1 MRGIDRNLLRLGMRN
16 MGIKNECEL
25 ARGTQKKD
33 KRARRSDAAIRK
45 AFYELLVERDYDKIT
60 VTELARR
67 ADIDR
72 KTFYLHYASIDDL
85 SDALMHE
92 EVTQLADRV
101 RESITKTDDVID
113 IHRLYVTIGIETIE
127 MIGERAGVLK
137 YAQLEGVLTRLKPV
151 VVETIISE
159 DMLGLSK
166 VLGENWR
173 MVASS
178 FVAGIFELYLQWYEG
193 NSELELEELA
203 KIAVAIVTGGVAAL
217 TKGAK

>member
-1 MRGIDRNLLRLGMRN
+1 MR
-16 MGIKNECEL
+16 NECEL

-92 EVTQLADRV
+92 EVSQLADKV
-101 RESITKTDDVID
+101 RASITKSGEAID
-113 IHRLYVTIGIETIE
+113 IHQLYETIGIETIE
-127 MIGERAGVLK
+127 MIGNRAGVLK

-159 DMLGLSK
+159 DLLGLSE
-166 VLGENWR
+166 VLGEHWK

-178 FVAGIFELYLQWYEG
+178 FMAGIFELYLQWYEG
-193 NSELELEELA
+193 NSELELKELA
-203 KIAVAIVTGGVAAL
+203 KIAVAIVIGGVAAL
-217 TKGAK
+217 TKAADGEE

>member
-1 MRGIDRNLLRLGMRN
+1 MR
-16 MGIKNECEL
+16 NECEL

-92 EVTQLADRV
+92 EVSQLADKV
-101 RESITKTDDVID
+101 RASITKSGEAID
-113 IHRLYVTIGIETIE
+113 IHQLYETIGIETIE
-127 MIGERAGVLK
+127 MIGNRAGVLK

-159 DMLGLSK
+159 DLLGLSE
-166 VLGENWR
+166 VLGEHWK
-173 MVASS
+173 MVESS
-178 FVAGIFELYLQWYEG
+178 FMAGIFELYLQWYEG
-193 NSELELEELA
+193 NSELELKELA

-217 TKGAK
+217 TKAADGEE

>member
-1 MRGIDRNLLRLGMRN
+1 MR
-16 MGIKNECEL
+16 NECEL

-92 EVTQLADRV
+92 EVSQLADKV
-101 RESITKTDDVID
+101 RTSITKTGEAID
-113 IHRLYVTIGIETIE
+113 IHQLYETIGVETIE
-127 MIGERAGVLK
+127 MIGNRAGVLK
-137 YAQLEGVLTRLKPV
+137 YAQLEGVLMRLKPV

-159 DMLGLSK
+159 DLLGLSE
-166 VLGENWR
+166 VLGEHWK

-193 NSELELEELA
+193 DSELELKELA

-217 TKGAK
+217 TKAADGEE

>member
-1 MRGIDRNLLRLGMRN
+1 MR
-16 MGIKNECEL
+16 NECEL

-92 EVTQLADRV
+92 EVSQLADKV
-101 RESITKTDDVID
+101 RASITKSGEAID
-113 IHRLYVTIGIETIE
+113 IHQLYETIGIETIE
-127 MIGERAGVLK
+127 MIGNRAGVLK

-159 DMLGLSK
+159 DLLGLSE
-166 VLGENWR
+166 VLGEHWK
-173 MVASS
+173 MAASS

-193 NSELELEELA
+193 NSELELKELA

-217 TKGAK
+217 TKAADGEE

>member
-1 MRGIDRNLLRLGMRN
+1 MNMR
-16 MGIKNECEL
+16 NECEL

-92 EVTQLADRV
+92 EVSQLADKV
-101 RESITKTDDVID
+101 RASITKSGEAID
-113 IHRLYVTIGIETIE
+113 IHQLYETIGIETIE
-127 MIGERAGVLK
+127 MIGNRAGVLK

-159 DMLGLSK
+159 DLLGLSE
-166 VLGENWR
+166 VLGEHWK
-173 MVASS
+173 MAASS

-193 NSELELEELA
+193 NSELELKELA

-217 TKGAK
+217 TKAADGEE

>member
-1 MRGIDRNLLRLGMRN
+1 MR
-16 MGIKNECEL
+16 NECEL

-92 EVTQLADRV
+92 EVSQLAGKV
-101 RESITKTDDVID
+101 RASITNSADTID
-113 IHRLYVTIGIETIE
+113 IHQLYVTIGIETIE
-127 MIGERAGVLK
+127 MIGTRAGVLK
-137 YAQLEGVLTRLKPV
+137 YAQLEGVLARLKPI

-159 DMLGLSK
+159 DLLGLGA
-166 VLGENWR
+166 VLGEHWR

-203 KIAVAIVTGGVAAL
+203 KLAVAIVTGGVAAL
-217 TKGAK
+217 TKAADGEE